1 MKYVIGLG
9 TNMGNRLEN
18 LKNAVYALELA
29 PKTAVIKKSAVYE
42 TSPVGYA
49 KQRDFYNCAVLCESA
64 FEPHEMLGICLGA
77 ECGLGR
83 VRNFKNGPRVIDMD
97 LLLAEDKIIRTPNLI
112 VPHPHIK
119 ERLFVLL
126 PMLDLFESGVAF
138 GFDFAGAIGGIKD
151 QQIKKTKYTLD
162 DE

>member
-1 MKYVIGLG
+1 MNYVIGLG

-49 KQRDFYNCAVLCESA
+49 KQQDFYNCAVLCESA

-162 DE
+162 E

>member
-1 MKYVIGLG
+1 MKYVIGIG

-18 LKNAVYALELA
+18 
-29 PKTAVIKKSAVYE
+29 
-42 TSPVGYA
+42 
-49 KQRDFYNCAVLCESA
+49 CESA
-64 FEPHEMLGICLGA
+64 FEPHEMLGICLGV

-162 DE
+162 E

>member
-1 MKYVIGLG
+1 MKYVIGIG

-49 KQRDFYNCAVLCESA
+49 KQQDFYNCAVLCESA
-64 FEPHEMLGICLGA
+64 FEPQEMLGICLGA

-162 DE
+162 E

>member
-1 MKYVIGLG
+1 MKYVIGIG

-49 KQRDFYNCAVLCESA
+49 KQQDFYNCAVLCESA
-64 FEPHEMLGICLGA
+64 FEPHEMLGICLGV

-162 DE
+162 E

>member
-1 MKYVIGLG
+1 MKYVIGIG

-29 PKTAVIKKSAVYE
+29 PKTAVINKSAVYE

-49 KQRDFYNCAVLCESA
+49 KQQDFYNCAVLCESA

-126 PMLDLFESGVAF
+126 PMLDLFESGVAL

-162 DE
+162 E

>member
-49 KQRDFYNCAVLCESA
+49 KQQDFYNCAVLCESA

-97 LLLAEDKIIRTPNLI
+97 PLLAEDKIIRTPNLI

-162 DE
+162 E

>member
-1 MKYVIGLG
+1 MKYVIGIG

-49 KQRDFYNCAVLCESA
+49 KQQDFYNCAVLCESA

-138 GFDFAGAIGGIKD
+138 DFDFAGAIGGIKD

-162 DE
+162 E

>member
-49 KQRDFYNCAVLCESA
+49 KQQDFYNCAVLCESA

-138 GFDFAGAIGGIKD
+138 GFDFAGAIGGIND

-162 DE
+162 E

>member
-1 MKYVIGLG
+1 MKYVLGLG
-9 TNMGNRLEN
+9 TNMGDRLQN
-18 LKNAVYALELA
+18 LKNAVSALELA
-29 PKTAVIKKSAVYE
+29 PETAVIKKSAVYE

-49 KQRDFYNCAVLCESA
+49 KQQNFYNCVILCESGLN
-64 FEPHEMLGICLGA
+64 PHEMLGLCLGA

-83 VRNFKNGPRVIDMD
+83 VRNFKNGPRVIDID

-126 PMLDLFESGVAF
+126 PLLDLFENGSAF
-138 GFDFAGAIGGIKD
+138 GFDFASSIGGISD
-151 QQIKKTKYTLD
+151 QQITKTKFTL
-162 DE
+162 E